1 MLVNQKSIAEKEGIY
16 DLLPFILKPQNI
28 ARFENGQVLIG
39 DRRQYPFKKVFVAC
53 HSIDE
58 VAKAIK
64 DMVTQGSGP
73 WMAAAHALLLVADG
87 NADEKQRLQKA
98 REVLVATRPTN
109 TAMARRLDYI
119 LNEAFK
125 NMDAGESASNT
136 ILKLL
141 NNMIV
146 DIYDSYTLRA
156 KYANTLIDKNDGIL
170 THCFAEAGF
179 ILAMAMAKRD
189 GKNIS
194 VYTPETRP
202 FLQGAKLTA
211 PSLHEL
217 DIEVRLITDNMPASM
232 MSQGY
237 IQKFITAA
245 DLITL
250 DGYVVNKVGTFQSA
264 IAAHYHQIPYYAFA
278 WGVDENSA
286 THDSIIIEQ
295 RNPEEVKTVL
305 GEPTTLADIK
315 ACYPAFD
322 ITPPQ
327 LVSGIISVVGV
338 LKADDLV
345 GRGKL

>member
-1 MLVNQKSIAEKEGIY
+1 MIAEHCSIAEEQGIY
-16 DLLPFILKPQNI
+16 ELLPFILKPQNI
-28 ARFENGQVLIG
+28 ARFEAGRVLIG
-39 DRRQYPFKKVFVAC
+39 DRRQYPFKKSFVAC
-53 HSIDE
+53 DCVDE

-64 DMVTQGSGP
+64 GMVTQGSGP
-73 WMAAAHALLLVADG
+73 WMSAAHALLLVADG
-87 NADEKQRLQKA
+87 KADEKRRLQNA

-109 TAMARRLDYI
+109 TAMARRLDRI
-119 LNEAFK
+119 LSHTFLSME
-125 NMDAGESASNT
+125 AGESAV
-136 ILKLL
+136 IAMGDFL
-141 NNMIV
+141 NRMIV

-156 KYANTLIDKNDGIL
+156 QYANTLIEQNDGIL

-179 ILAMAMAKRD
+179 ILAMAMARRD
-189 GKNIS
+189 GKNIC

-202 FLQGAKLTA
+202 YLQGAKLTA

-217 DIEVRLITDNMPASM
+217 DIEVRLITDNMPAAL
-232 MSQGY
+232 MSEGH

-264 IAAHYHQIPYYAFA
+264 IAASYHRIPYYAFA

-286 THDSIIIEQ
+286 THDSITIEQ
-295 RNPEEVKTVL
+295 RDPAEVRTVL
-305 GEPTTLADIK
+305 GKATTLADIK

-322 ITPPQ
+322 ITPPE
-327 LVSGIISVVGV
+327 LVSGIISVDGV
-338 LKADDLV
+338 LSAHDLV

>member
-1 MLVNQKSIAEKEGIY
+1 MIASRSSIAEKEGIY
-16 DLLPFILKPQNI
+16 DLLPFILKPWNI
-28 ARFENGQVLIG
+28 ARFEKGQVVIG
-39 DRRQYPFKKVFVAC
+39 DRRQYPFKKAFVAC
-53 HSIDE
+53 DTVDE
-58 VAKAIK
+58 VAQAIK

-73 WMAAAHALLLVADG
+73 WMSAANALLLVADG
-87 NADEKQRLQKA
+87 NANEKQRLQKA

-109 TAMARRLDYI
+109 TAMARRLDSI
-119 LNEAFK
+119 LNETFQS
-125 NMDAGESASNT
+125 MDAGGFAADAISHS
-136 ILKLL
+136 L
-141 NNMIV
+141 NSMMG

-156 KYANTLIDKNDGIL
+156 QYANALIDQNDGIL

-189 GKNIS
+189 GKNIC
-194 VYTPETRP
+194 VYVPETRP

-217 DIEVRLITDNMPASM
+217 GIEVRLITDNMPASM
-232 MSQGY
+232 MSQGH

-278 WGVDENSA
+278 WGVDEDSA
-286 THDSIIIEQ
+286 THESIIIEQ
-295 RNPEEVKTVL
+295 RNPVEVKTVL
-305 GEPTTLADIK
+305 GAPTTLADIK